1 MVSKK
6 KIRKEK
12 REKPTRIVVE
22 RVYLGGQSREDAF
35 RKINEETVKENITEI
50 FNKHIEISNNAVEK
64 SKENIEKIYD
74 LAEVYHSENIEK
86 VSDEIIEKFKIV
98 NKYE

>member
-1 MVSKK
+1 MVNKK

-22 RVYLGGQSREDAF
+22 RVYPGGQSMEDAF

-50 FNKHIEISNNAVEK
+50 
-64 SKENIEKIYD
+64 
-74 LAEVYHSENIEK
+74 LAKTV
-86 VSDEIIEKFKIV
+86 
-98 NKYE
+98 

>member
-1 MVSKK
+1 MVNKK

-22 RVYLGGQSREDAF
+22 RVYPGGQNMEDAF

-50 FNKHIEISNNAVEK
+50 KRKIS
-64 SKENIEKIYD
+64 
-74 LAEVYHSENIEK
+74 LAKTV
-86 VSDEIIEKFKIV
+86 
-98 NKYE
+98 